1 MTPEQVTALIE
12 AGLPNAQVIVKSDD
26 NTHFEA
32 QVVDD
37 GFEGLRSLQR
47 HQKVYATLGEL
58 MGREIHAMA
67 LQTLTRDEWQSAQ
80 Q

>member
-1 MTPEQVTALIE
+1 MTPEQITALIE
-12 AGLPNAQVIVKSDD
+12 AGLPSAQVIVKSDD

-32 QVVDD
+32 QVIDD
-37 GFEGLRSLQR
+37 AFDGLRSLQR

-67 LQTLTRDEWQSAQ
+67 LQTFTTAEWQAAQ
-80 Q
+80 

>member
-1 MTPEQVTALIE
+1 MTPEQITALIE
-12 AGLPNAQVIVKSDD
+12 AGMPDAQVIVKSDD

-32 QVVDD
+32 QVISSAFD
-37 GFEGLRSLQR
+37 GVRSLQR

-67 LQTLTRDEWQSAQ
+67 LQTFTEEEWQAQ
-80 Q
+80 

>member
-1 MTPEQVTALIE
+1 MTPEQITTLIE
-12 AGLPNAQVIVKSDD
+12 AGLPDAQVIVKSDD

-32 QVVDD
+32 QVIAEEFQGV
-37 GFEGLRSLQR
+37 RSLQR

-67 LQTLTRDEWQSAQ
+67 LQTYTQEEWKAL
-80 Q
+80 

>member
-12 AGLPNAQVIVKSDD
+12 AGLPNAQVLVKSDD

-32 QVVDD
+32 QVIAEE
-37 GFEGLRSLQR
+37 FQGLRSLQR

-67 LQTLTRDEWQSAQ
+67 LQTYTEEEWKAL
-80 Q
+80 

>member
-12 AGLPNAQVIVKSDD
+12 AGMPNAQVRVKSDD

-32 QVVDD
+32 CVVTDEFA
-37 GFEGLRSLQR
+37 GMRSLQR

-67 LQTLTRDEWQSAQ
+67 LQTFTTEEWNAQ
-80 Q
+80 

>member
-12 AGLPNAQVIVKSDD
+12 AGMPDAQVHVKSDD

-32 QVVDD
+32 QVIAEE
-37 GFEGLRSLQR
+37 FSGLRSLQR

-67 LQTLTRDEWQSAQ
+67 LQTFTPEEWSAQ
-80 Q
+80 

>member
-12 AGLPNAQVIVKSDD
+12 AGLPDARVIVKSDD

-32 QVVDD
+32 QVIAEEFQGV
-37 GFEGLRSLQR
+37 RSLQR

-67 LQTLTRDEWQSAQ
+67 LQTFTEKEWKAL
-80 Q
+80 

>member
-12 AGLPNAQVIVKSDD
+12 AGMPDAQVHVKSDD

-32 QVVDD
+32 QVIAEE
-37 GFEGLRSLQR
+37 FTGLRSLQR

-58 MGREIHAMA
+58 MGREIHALA
-67 LQTLTRDEWQSAQ
+67 LQTFTAEEWNTQ
-80 Q
+80 

>member
-1 MTPEQVTALIE
+1 MTPEQITALIE
-12 AGLPNAQVIVKSDD
+12 AGLPDAQVIVKSDD

-32 QVVDD
+32 QVISPA
-37 GFEGLRSLQR
+37 FEGVRSLQR

-67 LQTLTRDEWQSAQ
+67 LQTFTKEEWQAQ
-80 Q
+80 

>member
-1 MTPEQVTALIE
+1 MTPEQVTALIQ
-12 AGLPNAQVIVKSDD
+12 AGMPDAQVQVKSDD

-32 QVVDD
+32 QVIASE
-37 GFEGLRSLQR
+37 FSGLRSLQR

-67 LQTLTRDEWQSAQ
+67 LQTFTPEEWSAQ

>member
-1 MTPEQVTALIE
+1 MTPEQVAALIE
-12 AGLPNAQVIVKSDD
+12 AGMPNAQVIVKSDD

-32 QVVDD
+32 QVITEEFQGV
-37 GFEGLRSLQR
+37 RSLQR

-67 LQTLTRDEWQSAQ
+67 LQTYTEEEWKAL
-80 Q
+80 